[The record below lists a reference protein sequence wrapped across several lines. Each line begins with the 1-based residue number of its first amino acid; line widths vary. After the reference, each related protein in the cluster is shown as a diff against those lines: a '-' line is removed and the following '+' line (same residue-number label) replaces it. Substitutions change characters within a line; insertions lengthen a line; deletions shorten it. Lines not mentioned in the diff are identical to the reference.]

1 MTTCE
6 IPEHDWKVLTAGV
19 TDEHTL
25 TLIRH
30 AYTKGFIEGLSAVG
44 ARIWQLPIPTK
55 APAPKVEGE
64 AA

>member
-19 TDEHTL
+19 TDEYAL
-25 TLIRH
+25 MLIRH
-30 AYTKGFIEGLSAVG
+30 AYAKGFLAGLSAVG
-44 ARIWQLPIPTK
+44 ERIWQLPIPAK
-55 APAPKVEGE
+55 APVPKVEGE